1 MDKEDLFAGAVFP
14 NSPPQR
20 NKSSKYGIN
29 KWFITVDEYEYNL
42 FPPFI
47 NAGAYIMSRHTMKR
61 IYLASHFVKMFRF
74 DDVYLGIVAKKCG
87 ITLMTLCCEKFYKQ
101 YELIRKKSGMNLK
114 SVIAAHLYFERE
126 KLEDIWLQQVKL
138 GNA

>member
-1 MDKEDLFAGAVFP
+1 MFAGAVFP
-14 NSPPQR
+14 RSKPVR
-20 NKSSKYGIN
+20 AKSSK
-29 KWFITVDEYEYNL
+29 WFVSVDEYEYNRY
-42 FPPFI
+42 PPFI
-47 NAGAYIMSRHTMKR
+47 NAGGYIMSRHTMKR

-114 SVIAAHLYFERE
+114 SVIAAHLYLERE
-126 KLEDIWLQQVKL
+126 KVEDIWLQQVKL

>member
-1 MDKEDLFAGAVFP
+1 MFAGAVVH
-14 NSPPQR
+14 SVPQR
-20 NKSSKYGIN
+20 AKSS
-29 KWFITVDEYEYNL
+29 KWFITVDEYEYNR

-61 IYLASHFVKMFRF
+61 IYLASHFVKIFRF

-87 ITLMTLCCEKFYKQ
+87 ITLMNLCCEKFWRHIG
-101 YELIRKKSGMNLK
+101 LRSRTNLK
-114 SVIAAHLYFERE
+114 SVIAAHLYFERK

-138 GNA
+138 RNA